1 MRFDSTNRVVTSLV
15 LMTGATLSG
24 AAWAKPESVTAS
36 VKVLYAGKPLPV
48 PSDDRK
54 PYQDL
59 TDNAICVAPE
69 ALEKIGIS
77 YSIGA
82 QGYVTLSVPDRD
94 VVRVLPRTGSRGRG
108 PFLSVVE
115 VIEGLG
121 GRCQWNSA
129 TNTLDIRP
137 VLQSVRFDGDQ
148 VVVTG
153 TLPLRSPRVGKPDDS
168 GTKIYFDF
176 DGVDVGTLATAR
188 LGPVEGNVN
197 GAKAL
202 QVGKTARIVVSLNKP
217 ARFGY
222 GSNATDTPT
231 TLALG
236 PAVPS
241 ASTRPPAHRP
251 SPAIEDTK
259 IVATVEPSN
268 DLDDASS
275 IRTFSP
281 APPRPEPRVIAPAP
295 RKTIGVSRTAK
306 PGFRSAPPPNYA
318 FPGGPM
324 LTGLRFN
331 ADNPDRARLM
341 IVGNRD
347 SFPARVTNQGGK
359 LVLDLPTTASTAQLA
374 ETASQ
379 IQHPLFSGVRLATAS
394 NGGSRLV
401 FETNRAVN
409 YQLRLNQDGGGML
422 LDVTPA
428 VEGDAPLKGKSIIV
442 DPGHGGKDK
451 GAPGT
456 NGTHEANNTLAMSR
470 MLVEELRLLGADV
483 TLNRDSD
490 TFVELTE
497 RGYIAN
503 RQLADF
509 FVAIHC
515 DSASSSAQGSTAYY
529 HLDNPADKGLAQYI
543 ANRLSAIGDISSR
556 GHKSDGR
563 IYSTGFA
570 VLRHSQ
576 MTGVLVETG
585 FMSNWHDAEAL
596 ASDATRR
603 KIAQAVAQGV
613 ADFARNNPSYDTK
626 NTKPGTGGQLY
637 VAPDDKQ

>member
-36 VKVLYAGKPLPV
+36 VKVFYAGKPLPV

-69 ALEKIGIS
+69 SLEQIGIS

-108 PFLSVVE
+108 PYLSVVE

-153 TLPLRSPRVGKPDDS
+153 TLPLRAPRIGKPDDT

-176 DGVDVGTLATAR
+176 DGVDVGSLATAK

-197 GAKAL
+197 GAKV
-202 QVGKTARIVVSLNKP
+202 QQQGKTARLVVSLNKP
-217 ARFGY
+217 ARY
-222 GSNATDTPT
+222 GATTTDTPT

-236 PAVPS
+236 PASVARPTARPVPVV
-241 ASTRPPAHRP
+241 
-251 SPAIEDTK
+251 EDTK
-259 IVATVEPSN
+259 IVATVDRS
-268 DLDDASS
+268 DDPDNASS
-275 IRTFSP
+275 TFSP
-281 APPRPEPRVIAPAP
+281 APPRPEPRVTAPAP
-295 RKTIGVSRTAK
+295 RKSVPGPMASRNAK
-306 PGFRSAPPPNYA
+306 PGFRNPPPSYA
-318 FPGGPM
+318 FPGGPA

-341 IVGNRD
+341 IVGNR
-347 SFPARVTNQGGK
+347 SNFPARVTKSEGK
-359 LVLDLPTTASTAQLA
+359 LVLDLPTTASSAQLA

-379 IQHPLFSGVRLATAS
+379 FQHPLFSGVQLKTAS

-401 FETNRAVN
+401 FETNNPVN

-451 GAPGT
+451 GAPGS

-470 MLVEELRLLGADV
+470 MLVDELRLLGADV
-483 TLNRDSD
+483 TLNRDSN
-490 TFVELTE
+490 TFVELSE
-497 RGYIAN
+497 RALH
-503 RQLADF
+503 REPP
-509 FVAIHC
+509 
-515 DSASSSAQGSTAYY
+515 AS
-529 HLDNPADKGLAQYI
+529 GLLRRDPL
-543 ANRLSAIGDISSR
+543 RLGGKLRA
-556 GHKSDGR
+556 
-563 IYSTGFA
+563 GF
-570 VLRHSQ
+570 
-576 MTGVLVETG
+576 
-585 FMSNWHDAEAL
+585 
-596 ASDATRR
+596 
-603 KIAQAVAQGV
+603 
-613 ADFARNNPSYDTK
+613 
-626 NTKPGTGGQLY
+626 
-637 VAPDDKQ
+637 DDLLSP

>member
-1 MRFDSTNRVVTSLV
+1 MRFDSTSRVVTSLV
-15 LMTGATLSG
+15 LMTGTTLSG
-24 AAWAKPESVTAS
+24 AAWARPESVTAS

-48 PSDDRK
+48 LSDDRK

-69 ALEKIGIS
+69 SLEKVGIS

-94 VVRVLPRTGSRGRG
+94 VVRVLPRAGSRGRG

-121 GRCQWNSA
+121 GRCQWDSA
-129 TNTLDIRP
+129 TNTLNIRP

-153 TLPLRSPRVGKPDDS
+153 TLPLRAPRVGKPDDT
-168 GTKIYFDF
+168 GTKVYFDF
-176 DGVDVGTLATAR
+176 DGVDVGALATAR

-197 GAKAL
+197 GAKVL
-202 QVGKTARIVVSLNKP
+202 QVGKTARLVVSLNKP
-217 ARFGY
+217 ARY
-222 GSNATDTPT
+222 GSRATDTPT

-236 PAVPS
+236 PALPSRPAARPVPVV
-241 ASTRPPAHRP
+241 
-251 SPAIEDTK
+251 EDTR
-259 IVATVEPSN
+259 IVAVVERSDDP
-268 DLDDASS
+268 DDATA
-275 IRTFSP
+275 TFSP
-281 APPRPEPRVIAPAP
+281 APPRPEPRVVASAP
-295 RKTIGVSRTAK
+295 RKTISVSRSAK
-306 PGFRSAPPPNYA
+306 AGFRSAPPPSFA
-318 FPGGPM
+318 TPGGPA

-347 SFPARVTNQGGK
+347 GFPARVTNQNGK
-359 LVLDLPTTASTAQLA
+359 LVLDLPTTASSAQLA
-374 ETASQ
+374 ETASGF
-379 IQHPLFSGVRLATAS
+379 QHPLFSGVRLKAAA
-394 NGGSRLV
+394 NGGSRLI
-401 FETNRAVN
+401 FETNKAVN
-409 YQLRLNQDGGGML
+409 YQLRLGQDGGGML

-428 VEGDAPLKGKSIIV
+428 VEGDAPLRGKSIIV

-451 GAPGT
+451 GAPGV

-497 RGYIAN
+497 RGFIAN

-515 DSASSSAQGSTAYY
+515 DSAGSSAQGSTAYY

-543 ANRLSAIGDISSR
+543 ANRLTAIGDISSR

-596 ASDATRR
+596 ASDSTRR
-603 KIAQAVAQGV
+603 KIARAVAQGV
-613 ADFARNNPSYDTK
+613 ADFVKSNPGYDTK

-637 VAPDDKQ
+637 VAPDDKP